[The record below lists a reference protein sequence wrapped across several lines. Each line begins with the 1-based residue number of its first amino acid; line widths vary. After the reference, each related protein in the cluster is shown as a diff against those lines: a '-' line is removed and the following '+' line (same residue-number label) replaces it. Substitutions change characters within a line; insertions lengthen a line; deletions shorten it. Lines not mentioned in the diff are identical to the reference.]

1 MKEELEIKLLK
12 EKKEAYK
19 RECESAYVRTRLLAF
34 RYVGYSRIEV
44 KDGIATLKG
53 SGVEPRAAYF
63 LELPEGT
70 HKLGDIL
77 NAAKEDL

>member
-1 MKEELEIKLLK
+1 MNFFSK

-19 RECESAYVRTRLLAF
+19 RECKSAYVRTRLLAF
-34 RYVGYSRIEV
+34 RYVGYSIVEV

-63 LELPEGT
+63 LELPEGE
-70 HKLGDIL
+70 HKIGDIL